1 MKSGAGPKKTAAAF
15 IKKGHQAVVGFVA
28 GLTAPRAGAWAM
40 RAPLSAAGS
49 GTTTAKIAA
58 LKDAGVHVCENLGY
72 IGEICADVFS

>member
-1 MKSGAGPKKTAAAF
+1 
-15 IKKGHQAVVGFVA
+15 
-28 GLTAPRAGAWAM
+28 M